1 MSPDCTAFAYAMEL
15 SERTFAAIAAL
26 IGAATFALMSDI
38 AARSGSSSPA
48 RALSSSRVSCLY
60 CSFLL
65 PMRASLR
72 VALVDRGRLR
82 RVGVRDRVVREHV
95 RRDGSV
101 DRDREVRVD
110 QRHRC
115 AFRQL
120 LAGKLVELLARQLAV
135 LLGHTYAS

>member
-1 MSPDCTAFAYAMEL
+1 MFAVCSAF
-15 SERTFAAIAAL
+15 AIAAEL
-26 IGAATFALMSDI
+26 SLRTFSATAALTGAATFALMSDI

-115 AFRQL
+115 PLRQL
-120 LAGKLVELLARQLAV
+120 LARELVQLFAAQLPV
-135 LLGHTYAS
+135 LE